1 MAGFFRGWRPQDGQA
16 PPKAAA
22 PRTDEDVRTLLSL
35 LPRYRVLLHNDDVN
49 AMDYVVAVL
58 IRTIPALSTERAI
71 AIMLEAHTEG
81 MAQVIVCLKEQ
92 AEHYR
97 ERLEGYGLTSTIEP
111 A

>member
-16 PPKAAA
+16 PPKAAT

-49 AMDYVVAVL
+49 AMDYVVAAL

-97 ERLEGYGLTSTIEP
+97 ERLEAYGLTSTIEP